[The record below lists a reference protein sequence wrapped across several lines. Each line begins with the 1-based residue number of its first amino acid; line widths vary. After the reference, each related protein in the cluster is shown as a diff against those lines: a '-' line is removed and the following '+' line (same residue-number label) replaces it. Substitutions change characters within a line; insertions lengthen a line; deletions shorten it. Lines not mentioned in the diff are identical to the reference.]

1 MRLLASILVVPLMG
15 LLVLSAA
22 CGGDDDD
29 GGGAAPAA
37 PTVAPTAAPAVLNV
51 TTLDNSFNP
60 ATGSVRAGQKVT
72 VNVKNDG
79 QRPHT
84 FTIDGVVDSGRLDAG
99 QSKTVEF
106 TPSSA
111 GSLAFY
117 CTIHTAA
124 VMSGTLTVGASA
136 VSESGGGVGMA
147 VAP

>member
-1 MRLLASILVVPLMG
+1 MRLLASILMVPLLG
-15 LLVLSAA
+15 LVMLSAA

-29 GGGAAPAA
+29 PPAPAA
-37 PTVAPTAAPAVLNV
+37 TATVAATPAPVVLNV

-60 ATGSVRAGQKVT
+60 ATASARAGQKVT

-84 FTIDGVVDSGRLDAG
+84 FTIDGVVDSGRLNAG
-99 QSKTVEF
+99 ESKTVEF
-106 TPSSA
+106 TPSTA

-124 VMSGTLTVGASA
+124 VMSGTLNVSASA
-136 VSESGGGVGMA
+136 AAESGEGVEMA
-147 VAP
+147 LAP

>member
-1 MRLLASILVVPLMG
+1 MKLLGFFLIVPAILLASFAV
-15 LLVLSAA
+15 A
-22 CGGDDDD
+22 CSDDDD
-29 GGGAAPAA
+29 PPAA
-37 PTVAPTAAPAVLNV
+37 TPTTAPSPTPAPVVLNV

-60 ATGSVRAGQKVT
+60 ATASARAGQKVT

-84 FTIDGVVDSGRLDAG
+84 FTIDGVVDSGRLNAG
-99 QSKTVEF
+99 ESKMVEF

-124 VMSGTLTVGASA
+124 VMSGTLTVSASA
-136 VSESGGGVGMA
+136 AAEPGGGVEMA
-147 VAP
+147 SLP

>member
-1 MRLLASILVVPLMG
+1 MRLLASVLVAPLMG
-15 LLVLSAA
+15 LVMLSAA

-29 GGGAAPAA
+29 PPPTA
-37 PTVAPTAAPAVLNV
+37 TVAPTPAPVVLNV
-51 TTLDNSFNP
+51 ATLDNSFNP
-60 ATGSVRAGQKVT
+60 ATGTARAGQKVT

-84 FTIDGVVDSGRLDAG
+84 FTIDGVVDSGRLNAG
-99 QSKTVEF
+99 ESKTVEF
-106 TPSSA
+106 TPSTA

-124 VMSGTLTVGASA
+124 VMSGTLTVSASA

-147 VAP
+147 LAP

>member
-1 MRLLASILVVPLMG
+1 MRLLGSVLVAPLVG

-29 GGGAAPAA
+29 GGGAAATATTA
-37 PTVAPTAAPAVLNV
+37 PTPAPVVLNV
-51 TTLDNSFNP
+51 VTLDNSFNP
-60 ATGSVRAGQKVT
+60 ATSSARAGQKVT

-79 QRPHT
+79 QRPHS
-84 FTIDGVVDSGRLDAG
+84 FTIDGVVDTGRLDAG

-124 VMSGTLTVGASA
+124 VMSGTLTVSASA
-136 VSESGGGVGMA
+136 AAEPGGGVE
-147 VAP
+147 VALAP

>member
-1 MRLLASILVVPLMG
+1 MRLLAAILVAPLMG
-15 LLVLSAA
+15 LVILSAA

-29 GGGAAPAA
+29 DGGGAAPTVAATAA
-37 PTVAPTAAPAVLNV
+37 PTVLNV
-51 TTLDNSFNP
+51 ATLDNSYSP

-79 QRPHT
+79 QRPHS
-84 FTIDGVVDSGRLDAG
+84 FTIDGVVDTGRLDAG
-99 QSKTVEF
+99 MSKTVEF

-124 VMSGTLTVGASA
+124 VMSGTLTVSASA
-136 VSESGGGVGMA
+136 AAEPGGGVEMA
-147 VAP
+147 LAP

>member
-1 MRLLASILVVPLMG
+1 MRLLASILMVPLLG
-15 LLVLSAA
+15 LVMLSAA

-29 GGGAAPAA
+29 PPAPAA
-37 PTVAPTAAPAVLNV
+37 TATVAATPAPVVLNV

-60 ATGSVRAGQKVT
+60 ATASARAGQKVT

-84 FTIDGVVDSGRLDAG
+84 FTIDGVVDSGRLNAG
-99 QSKTVEF
+99 ESKTVEF
-106 TPSSA
+106 TPGTA

-124 VMSGTLTVGASA
+124 VMSGTLNVSASA
-136 VSESGGGVGMA
+136 VSESGGGMEMA
-147 VAP
+147 VAQ

>member
-1 MRLLASILVVPLMG
+1 MKLLASLLVVPA
-15 LLVLSAA
+15 LLLLSVA

-29 GGGAAPAA
+29 NGAPATA
-37 PTVAPTAAPAVLNV
+37 PTVAATAAPAVLNI
-51 TTLDNSFNP
+51 TTLDNSYSP
-60 ATGSVRAGQKVT
+60 ATASARAGQKVT

-84 FTIDGVVDSGRLDAG
+84 FTIDGVVDTGRLDAG

-111 GSLAFY
+111 GPLSFY

-124 VMSGTLTVGASA
+124 VMSGTLTVSASA
-136 VSESGGGVGMA
+136 VSDVSDGVEMA
-147 VAP
+147 SAP